1 MSNIAKNTLALM
13 IATMIAK
20 LLGFGREL
28 VLASS
33 YGASMYSDA
42 YLTAMNIPLAIFSI
56 IGSALTTTFIP
67 MYFEV
72 SSDLG
77 KEKALNYANNVF
89 NIVMVICIVLAILG
103 FIFIEPLVKVF
114 AMGFEGQTLK

>member
-1 MSNIAKNTLALM
+1 MSKVAKATIGLMMATIIAKV
-13 IATMIAK
+13 
-20 LLGFGREL
+20 LGFGREL

-72 SSDLG
+72 NNDLG
-77 KEKALNYANNVF
+77 EKKSIKLY
-89 NIVMVICIVLAILG
+89 
-103 FIFIEPLVKVF
+103 K
-114 AMGFEGQTLK
+114 